1 MASPGGADLHT
12 PAPLGLSSS
21 TKHSQAEVNYRA
33 AAEGPGSCGACRY
46 FQGGSCK
53 IVKGTIRA
61 SMTCDLYSPQTE
73 KATETF
79 RGVGGRLTRGRG
91 PGGKRTHGQSY
102 YTGGA
107 HGPSILNPAVY
118 DALRRK
124 GHDKKSAAAISNGAL
139 NKRTKGGKWYAKGK
153 HSSGRAKMTEPFSV
167 QSFSEFL
174 EEFFDK
180 KAYMA
185 SYNAKRHAP
194 GRMSVGSANQARHRL
209 TKAGQKQVRQ
219 GAKAKRALPG
229 LLKNRQNQKGRV
241 KALEAITKIRSARS
255 MMAQSASIGKGQ
267 PARKAAMKLS
277 GKAALS
283 SMRSGRMKDGLRANP
298 RKGVNPMY
306 DKSQYHA
313 EPFNEFL
320 ERFFDKKAYMAAYNA
335 RRHGAGR
342 AAKAAAGG
350 AVPGAGHALGSIH
363 RGNVNRVAKNR
374 RQAGAKRV
382 KRAAAKNPGDSFY
395 KKARAS
401 FEKERAAGAFK
412 LSPSAAKGRVRKNG
426 ILVPKGYKDSY

>member
-1 MASPGGADLHT
+1 
-12 PAPLGLSSS
+12 
-21 TKHSQAEVNYRA
+21 
-33 AAEGPGSCGACRY
+33 
-46 FQGGSCK
+46 
-53 IVKGTIRA
+53 
-61 SMTCDLYSPQTE
+61 
-73 KATETF
+73 
-79 RGVGGRLTRGRG
+79 
-91 PGGKRTHGQSY
+91 
-102 YTGGA
+102 
-107 HGPSILNPAVY
+107 
-118 DALRRK
+118 
-124 GHDKKSAAAISNGAL
+124 
-139 NKRTKGGKWYAKGK
+139 
-153 HSSGRAKMTEPFSV
+153 
-167 QSFSEFL
+167 
-174 EEFFDK
+174 
-180 KAYMA
+180 
-185 SYNAKRHAP
+185 
-194 GRMSVGSANQARHRL
+194 MSVGSANQARHRL

-320 ERFFDKKAYMAAYNA
+320 ERFFDKKAYMAA
-335 RRHGAGR
+335 
-342 AAKAAAGG
+342 KAAAGG